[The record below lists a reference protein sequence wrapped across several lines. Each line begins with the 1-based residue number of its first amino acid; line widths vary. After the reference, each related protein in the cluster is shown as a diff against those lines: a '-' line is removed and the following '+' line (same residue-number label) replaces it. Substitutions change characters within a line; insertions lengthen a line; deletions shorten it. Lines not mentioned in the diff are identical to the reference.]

1 MNESIEHDVSHLN
14 AEHLDL
20 KRLNKILALACNP
33 SDIIEIQDH
42 IKKKLE
48 EENQQLRDEVV
59 RLLKA
64 IRKKMLR
71 ATKCHDLK
79 PLTKLNVQQSKRL

>member
-1 MNESIEHDVSHLN
+1 MDGIIGHDISHLN
-14 AEHLDL
+14 ADHLDL
-20 KRLNKILALACNP
+20 KHLGRILTLACHP

-42 IKKKLE
+42 IIKKLK

>member
-1 MNESIEHDVSHLN
+1 VNESIEHDVSHLN

>member
-1 MNESIEHDVSHLN
+1 MCYVIASGDWNEAFRHRMEN
-14 AEHLDL
+14 AA
-20 KRLNKILALACNP
+20 N
-33 SDIIEIQDH
+33 SYIIEIQDH
-42 IKKKLE
+42 IIKKLK

>member
-1 MNESIEHDVSHLN
+1 MDGSTEQDVSHLN
-14 AEHLDL
+14 ADHLDL
-20 KRLNKILALACNP
+20 KHLNKILALSRNP
-33 SDIIEIQDH
+33 SDIIEVQDH
-42 IKKKLE
+42 IIKKLKE
-48 EENQQLRDEVV
+48 EIQQLRDEVV

-79 PLTKLNVQQSKRL
+79 PLTKLNVQ

>member
-42 IKKKLE
+42 IIKKLK